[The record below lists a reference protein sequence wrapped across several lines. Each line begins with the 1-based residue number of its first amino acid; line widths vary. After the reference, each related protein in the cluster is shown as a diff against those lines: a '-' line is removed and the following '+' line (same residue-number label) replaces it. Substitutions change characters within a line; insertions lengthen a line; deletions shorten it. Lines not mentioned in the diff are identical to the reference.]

1 MRVSGGYSGGTPSGG
16 DDRDRSDPQAFKR
29 GRKVGQVVR
38 GRLLAPGPQGLFWVN
53 LAGHKLLAAL
63 DHEPTPRRELV
74 FRIERL
80 EPELLLRDITPP
92 PSAVDDPAL
101 LLAALADARSRFEAL
116 LHRGPD
122 LFAAPIPPDLNASGP
137 NLPLAPLV
145 ARKRLFDWL
154 ASNPEAAGLYSRL
167 RELLRLARAF
177 LPAQAGRPVYLPW
190 AFPGLD
196 ASEGLVTRSGRTFT
210 LRLFGRLAEAG
221 RVSGIFSLSLRRA
234 SYRLSLELPEAGEG
248 LVAALTAVRLGRREL
263 APVCVHLGPLAPAEA
278 GGLFAPLIAG
288 AARPFTGLRLRV

>member
-1 MRVSGGYSGGTPSGG
+1 MRVSGGSTGGTPSGG
-16 DDRDRSDPQAFKR
+16 DGRDRSDPQAFKR
-29 GRKVGQVVR
+29 GRKVGQTVR

-63 DHEPTPRRELV
+63 DHEPSLGRELV

-101 LLAALADARSRFEAL
+101 LLAALADARSRFEAV
-116 LHRGPD
+116 LHRGPP
-122 LFAAPIPPDLNASGP
+122 LFAETGAAGP
-137 NLPLAPLV
+137 NAPLAPLA

-154 ASNPEAAGLYSRL
+154 ASTPEAAGLYGRL

-177 LPAQAGRPVYLPW
+177 LPVQAGRPVYLPW

-221 RVSGIFSLSLRRA
+221 RVSGIFSLSMNRA
-234 SYRLSLELPEAGEG
+234 SYRLSLERPEAGEG
-248 LVAALTAVRLGRREL
+248 LVAALTSVRLGHREL
-263 APVCVHLGPLAPAEA
+263 APVCVHLGPLAPAES

>member
-1 MRVSGGYSGGTPSGG
+1 MRVSGGYGGGTPSGG
-16 DDRDRSDPQAFKR
+16 DGRDRSDPQAFKR
-29 GRKVGQVVR
+29 GRKVGQTVR

-63 DHEPTPRRELV
+63 DHEPCPGRELV

-101 LLAALADARSRFEAL
+101 LLAALAETRSRFEAL
-116 LHRGPD
+116 LHRGPA
-122 LFAAPIPPDLNASGP
+122 LFGVTGPPGP
-137 NLPLAPLV
+137 GVPLAPLD
-145 ARKRLFDWL
+145 ARKRLVDWL
-154 ASNPEAAGLYSRL
+154 GANPEAAGLHGRVQ
-167 RELLRLARAF
+167 ELLRLARAF
-177 LPAQAGRPVYLPW
+177 LPAPAGRPVYLPW

-196 ASEGLVTRSGRTFT
+196 GSEGLVTRSGRVFT

-221 RVSGIFSLSLRRA
+221 RVAGIFSLSMGRA
-234 SYRLSLELPEAGEG
+234 SYRLSLERPEASER
-248 LVAALTAVRLGRREL
+248 LVAALCAVRLGRREL
-263 APVCVHLGPLAPAEA
+263 APVCVHLGPLSPAET
-278 GGLFAPLIAG
+278 GGLFAPLVAG

>member
-1 MRVSGGYSGGTPSGG
+1 MRVSGGSSGGTPSGG
-16 DDRDRSDPQAFKR
+16 DGRDRSDPQAFKR
-29 GRKVGQVVR
+29 GRQVGQIVR
-38 GRLLAPGPQGLFWVN
+38 GRLLAPGPGGLFWVN

-63 DHEPTPRRELV
+63 DHEPAPGRELV

-101 LLAALADARSRFEAL
+101 LLAALAETRSRFEAL
-116 LHRGPD
+116 LHRGPP
-122 LFAAPIPPDLNASGP
+122 LFAEAGQSAPDA
-137 NLPLAPLV
+137 PLAPLA
-145 ARKRLFDWL
+145 ARKRLFAWL
-154 ASNPEAAGLYSRL
+154 GSTPEAAGLYGRL

-177 LPAQAGRPVYLPW
+177 LPPAAGRPVYLPW

-210 LRLFGRLAEAG
+210 LRLFGRLAKAG
-221 RVSGIFSLSLRRA
+221 RVSGIFSLSMGRA
-234 SYRLSLELPEAGEG
+234 SYRLSLERPEAGDG
-248 LVAALTAVRLGRREL
+248 LISALCAVRLGRRTL
-263 APVCVHLGPLAPAEA
+263 APVCAHLGSLSPAEA

>member
-1 MRVSGGYSGGTPSGG
+1 MRVSGGYSGGTPTGG
-16 DDRDRSDPQAFKR
+16 DGRDRSDPQAFKR
-29 GRKVGQVVR
+29 GRKVGQIVR

-63 DHEPTPRRELV
+63 DHEPSPGRELV

-122 LFAAPIPPDLNASGP
+122 LFAEAGQHAPDM
-137 NLPLAPLV
+137 PLAPLT

-154 ASNPEAAGLYSRL
+154 ASNPDAAVLYGRV

-177 LPAQAGRPVYLPW
+177 LPSQAGRPVYLPW

-196 ASEGLVTRSGRTFT
+196 ASEGLVTRSGRAFT
-210 LRLFGRLAEAG
+210 LRLFGRLAQAG
-221 RVSGIFSLSLRRA
+221 RVSGIFSLSMGRA
-234 SYRLSLELPEAGEG
+234 SYRLSLENPGAGEK

-263 APVCVHLGPLAPAEA
+263 APVCVHLGPLAPAEV
-278 GGLFAPLIAG
+278 GGLFAPLVAG

>member
-1 MRVSGGYSGGTPSGG
+1 MRVSGGTSGGTPSGG
-16 DDRDRSDPQAFKR
+16 DGRDRSDPQAFKR
-29 GRKVGQVVR
+29 GRKVGQIVR
-38 GRLLAPGPQGLFWVN
+38 GRLLASGPQGLFWVN

-63 DHEPTPRRELV
+63 DHEPSPGRELV

-122 LFAAPIPPDLNASGP
+122 LFAAPIPPDPNASGP
-137 NLPLAPLV
+137 NVPLAPLA

-154 ASNPEAAGLYSRL
+154 ASTPEAAGLYGRL
-167 RELLRLARAF
+167 GELLRLARAF
-177 LPAQAGRPVYLPW
+177 LPPQAGRPVYLPW
-190 AFPGLD
+190 VFPGLD
-196 ASEGLVTRSGRTFT
+196 ASEGLITRSGRAFT

-221 RVSGIFSLSLRRA
+221 RVSGILSLSMGRA
-234 SYRLSLELPEAGEG
+234 SYRLSLERPEAGDE
-248 LVAALTAVRLGRREL
+248 LIAALAAVRLGRREL
-263 APVCVHLGPLAPAEA
+263 APVCVHLGPLSPAEA
-278 GGLFAPLIAG
+278 GGLFAPLVAG

>member
-1 MRVSGGYSGGTPSGG
+1 MRVTGGYSGGTPSGG
-16 DDRDRSDPQAFKR
+16 DGRDRSDPQAFKR
-29 GRKVGQVVR
+29 GRKVGQIVR

-63 DHEPTPRRELV
+63 DHEPSPGRELV

-101 LLAALADARSRFEAL
+101 LLAALVEARSRFEVL

-122 LFAAPIPPDLNASGP
+122 LFVGTDQAAPSP
-137 NLPLAPLV
+137 PLAPLA

-154 ASNPEAAGLYSRL
+154 ASTPEAADLYGRL
-167 RELLRLARAF
+167 RELLRLARTF

-221 RVSGIFSLSLRRA
+221 RVSGIFSLSLGRA
-234 SYRLSLELPEAGEG
+234 SYRLSLERPEAGER
-248 LVAALTAVRLGRREL
+248 LVAALCAVRLGRREL
-263 APVCVHLGPLAPAEA
+263 APVCVHLGALSPAET
-278 GGLFAPLIAG
+278 GGLFAPLVAS

>member
-1 MRVSGGYSGGTPSGG
+1 MRISGGYSGGTPSGG
-16 DDRDRSDPQAFKR
+16 DGRDRSDPQAFKR
-29 GRKVGQVVR
+29 GRKVGQIVR

-63 DHEPTPRRELV
+63 DHEPSPGRELV

-80 EPELLLRDITPP
+80 EPDLLLRDVTPP

-101 LLAALADARSRFEAL
+101 LLAALAETRSHFEAL

-122 LFAAPIPPDLNASGP
+122 LFAGAGQPASGGP
-137 NLPLAPLV
+137 LVPLA
-145 ARKRLFDWL
+145 ARKHLFDWL
-154 ASNPEAAGLYSRL
+154 TSNPEAAGLYGRL
-167 RELLRLARAF
+167 RELLRLARTF

-196 ASEGLVTRSGRTFT
+196 ASEGLVTRSGPTFT

-221 RVSGIFSLSLRRA
+221 RVSGIFSLSPGRA
-234 SYRLSLELPEAGEG
+234 SYRLSLERPEAGEG
-248 LVAALTAVRLGRREL
+248 LVAALAAVRLGRREL
-263 APVCVHLGPLAPAEA
+263 APVCVHLGALSPAEA
-278 GGLFAPLIAG
+278 GGLFPPLVAG

>member
-1 MRVSGGYSGGTPSGG
+1 MRVSGGSTGGTPTGG
-16 DDRDRSDPQAFKR
+16 DGRDRSDPQAFKR
-29 GRKVGQVVR
+29 GRKVGQTVR

-63 DHEPTPRRELV
+63 DHEPSPGRELV

-101 LLAALADARSRFEAL
+101 LLAALAETRSRFEAL
-116 LHRGPD
+116 LHRGPP
-122 LFAAPIPPDLNASGP
+122 LFAETGAAGP
-137 NLPLAPLV
+137 NMPLVPLA
-145 ARKRLFDWL
+145 ARQRLFTWL
-154 ASNPEAAGLYSRL
+154 ASTPEAAGLYGRL

-177 LPAQAGRPVYLPW
+177 LPPQAGRPVYLPW
-190 AFPGLD
+190 AFPGFD
-196 ASEGLVTRSGRTFT
+196 ASEGLATRSGRAFT

-221 RVSGIFSLSLRRA
+221 RVSGIFSLSMGRA
-234 SYRLSLELPEAGEG
+234 SYRLSLERPEAGEE
-248 LVAALTAVRLGRREL
+248 LIAALTAVRLGHREL
-263 APVCVHLGPLAPAEA
+263 APVCVHLGRLAPAA
-278 GGLFAPLIAG
+278 SGGLFAPLIAG

>member
-1 MRVSGGYSGGTPSGG
+1 MRVTGGYSGGTPSGG
-16 DDRDRSDPQAFKR
+16 DGRDRSDPQAFKR
-29 GRKVGQVVR
+29 GRKVGQIVR

-63 DHEPTPRRELV
+63 DHEPSPGRELV

-80 EPELLLRDITPP
+80 EPELLFRDITPP

-101 LLAALADARSRFEAL
+101 LLAALAETRSRFEAL

-122 LFAAPIPPDLNASGP
+122 LFAVASQPAPTA
-137 NLPLAPLV
+137 PLAPLA
-145 ARKRLFDWL
+145 ARKRLVAWL
-154 ASNPEAAGLYSRL
+154 TSTPEAAGLYGRL
-167 RELLRLARAF
+167 RELLRMVRTF
-177 LPAQAGRPVYLPW
+177 LPAQAGHPVYLPW

-196 ASEGLVTRSGRTFT
+196 ASEGLVTRSGRTFA

-221 RVSGIFSLSLRRA
+221 RVSGIFSLSLGRA
-234 SYRLSLELPEAGEG
+234 SYRLSLERPEAGEG
-248 LVAALTAVRLGRREL
+248 LVKALTAVRLGRREL

-278 GGLFAPLIAG
+278 GGLFAPLVAG

>member
-16 DDRDRSDPQAFKR
+16 DGRDRSDPQAFKR
-29 GRKVGQVVR
+29 GRQVGQIVR

-63 DHEPTPRRELV
+63 DHEPSPGRELV

-116 LHRGPD
+116 FHRGPD
-122 LFAAPIPPDLNASGP
+122 LFTEAGQPAPSA
-137 NLPLAPLV
+137 PLAPLA

-154 ASNPEAAGLYSRL
+154 ASTPEAAGLHGRL
-167 RELLRLARAF
+167 LELLRLASAF

-221 RVSGIFSLSLRRA
+221 RVSGIFSLSMGRA
-234 SYRLSLELPEAGEG
+234 SYRLSLERPQAGAG

-278 GGLFAPLIAG
+278 GGLFAPLIAN

>member
-1 MRVSGGYSGGTPSGG
+1 MRVSGGTSGGTPSGG
-16 DDRDRSDPQAFKR
+16 DGRDRSDPQAFKR
-29 GRKVGQVVR
+29 GRQVGQIVR
-38 GRLLAPGPQGLFWVN
+38 GRLLAPGPHGLFWVN

-63 DHEPTPRRELV
+63 DHEPSPGRELV

-101 LLAALADARSRFEAL
+101 LLAALAEARSRFETL

-122 LFAAPIPPDLNASGP
+122 LFAEAGQPAQSA
-137 NLPLAPLV
+137 PLAPLT
-145 ARKRLFDWL
+145 ARKRLFNWL
-154 ASNPEAAGLYSRL
+154 TSNPDAAGLYGRI

-177 LPAQAGRPVYLPW
+177 LPPQAGRPVYLPW

-221 RVSGIFSLSLRRA
+221 RVSGIFSLSLGRA
-234 SYRLSLELPEAGEG
+234 SYRLSLECPEAGEG
-248 LVAALTAVRLGRREL
+248 LVKALTAVRLGRREL
-263 APVCVHLGPLAPAEA
+263 APVCVHLGPLSPAEA
-278 GGLFAPLIAG
+278 GGLFAPLVAG

>member
-16 DDRDRSDPQAFKR
+16 DGRDRSDPQAFKR
-29 GRKVGQVVR
+29 GRKVGQIVR
-38 GRLLAPGPQGLFWVN
+38 GRLLAPGPQGMFWVN

-63 DHEPTPRRELV
+63 DHEPSPGRELV

-101 LLAALADARSRFEAL
+101 LLAALAETRSRFEAL

-122 LFAAPIPPDLNASGP
+122 MFSAAIPPDPNASGP
-137 NLPLAPLV
+137 NVPMAPLT

-154 ASNPEAAGLYSRL
+154 TSNPDAAGLYGRIM
-167 RELLRLARAF
+167 ELLRLARAF
-177 LPAQAGRPVYLPW
+177 LPPQAGRPVYLPW

-210 LRLFGRLAEAG
+210 LRLFGRLAQAG
-221 RVSGIFSLSLRRA
+221 RVSGIFSLSQGRA
-234 SYRLSLELPEAGEG
+234 SYRLSLERPEAGEG
-248 LVAALTAVRLGRREL
+248 LVKALTAVRLGRREL
-263 APVCVHLGPLAPAEA
+263 APVCVHLGPLSPAEA
-278 GGLFAPLIAG
+278 GGLFAPLVAG